1 MEKGPVPLSIHH
13 MPVCISFAFVNDGSF
28 LLVDPTHHEEQV
40 MDGKLVVGMNSHREV
55 CTLQLMGGVALLP
68 EQVQYAC
75 IQVTLCNHGL
85 Y

>member
-1 MEKGPVPLSIHH
+1 MPLSIHH
-13 MPVCISFAFVNDGSF
+13 MPVCVSFAFVNDGSF

-40 MDGKLVVGMNSHREV
+40 MDGKLVVGVNSHREV

-68 EQVQYAC
+68 EQVHMQSF
-75 IQVTLCNHGL
+75 HGTMTC